1 MSKPKFFFPDTDSA
15 TSHKLYEEA
24 LRSDNKDVKRLVAL
38 LENADECKVA
48 AIDRQDYEMAG
59 RYRKD
64 EKDLLQKLAE
74 LLHPEKS
81 K

>member
-1 MSKPKFFFPDTDSA
+1 MSTTKYFFPDTD
-15 TSHKLYEEA
+15 TSQKLYEKA
-24 LRSDNKDVKRLVAL
+24 LRSDNKDAKRLVKL

-64 EKDLLQKLAE
+64 ELDLLKELAQ
-74 LLHPEKS
+74 LLLPTKGT
-81 K
+81 

>member
-1 MSKPKFFFPDTDSA
+1 MSKPKFFFPDTDTNA
-15 TSHKLYEEA
+15 SHKLYEEA
-24 LRSDNKDVKRLVAL
+24 LRSDNKDVPRLVVL
-38 LENADECKVA
+38 LENADKGKVA

-64 EKDLLQKLAE
+64 EKDILEKLAE
-74 LLHPEKS
+74 LLHPTKQ

>member
-1 MSKPKFFFPDTDSA
+1 MSNHKFFFPDSDTD

-24 LRSDNKDVKRLVAL
+24 LNSDKKDVKRLVAL

-59 RYRKD
+59 LYRKD
-64 EKDLLQKLAE
+64 EVELLKKLAE
-74 LLHPEKS
+74 LLHPS